1 MTYKLTPPAPN
12 ESAATVIIR
21 LEDNAAIPINDN
33 NIDYQKYLAWVEEG
47 NTPLP
52 AEE

>member
-12 ESAATVIIR
+12 ESAATTIIR
-21 LEDNAAIPINDN
+21 LEDNAAIPIDDN
-33 NIDYQKYLAWVEEG
+33 NIDYQEYLEWVAEG

-52 AEE
+52 ADE